1 MYPQFLFGIR
11 EYWCR
16 ILMDSALQVVC
27 LSVGKFTMEISNHD
41 DFYSREK
48 KNVNFGRNMVIF
60 RRFIRPYP
68 VTGSDIL
75 FRIHKNDLFMV
86 FLQKTACQNLSSFSI
101 NILFWANVYHDLP
114 N

>member
-1 MYPQFLFGIR
+1 MMIFIAER
-11 EYWCR
+11 
-16 ILMDSALQVVC
+16 
-27 LSVGKFTMEISNHD
+27 
-41 DFYSREK
+41 K